1 MSNQSRPMTALP
13 RPFGL
18 GRDTTPDRP
27 ALNWSLIG
35 VWTAGLVV
43 SLAAWVGIAVAIVA
57 LIG

>member
-18 GRDTTPDRP
+18 GRDARPSRP
-27 ALNWSLIG
+27 ALNWSLIA

-43 SLAAWVGIAVAIVA
+43 SLAAWVGVAVAIMA